1 MGRYFAL
8 RSHDQRAKNRD
19 ERPKYHQKV
28 VGTVARR
35 VKFDCEINTQYKA
48 NCRSKRQ
55 SIYGI
60 KNEEIN
66 VLRMATVEY
75 RGPPTYRWLWSS
87 PQAAR
92 CLPITSDKPTN
103 WR

>member
-1 MGRYFAL
+1 MGREFAPL
-8 RSHDQRAKNRD
+8 SHDQRAKNRD
-19 ERPKYHQKV
+19 ERPEYHQNV
-28 VGTVARR
+28 AGTVARQ
-35 VKFDCEINTQYKA
+35 VKFDDEFSTGYKA

-60 KNEEIN
+60 KNKETN

-75 RGPPTYRWLWSS
+75 CGLPTYRWLWSS
-87 PQAAR
+87 PQAVL
-92 CLPITSDKPTN
+92 CFPVTSDKPTN

>member
-1 MGRYFAL
+1 MGREFAP

-19 ERPKYHQKV
+19 ERPEYLQNV
-28 VGTVARR
+28 VGI
-35 VKFDCEINTQYKA
+35 KFDDEFSTGYKA

-60 KNEEIN
+60 KNKEIN
-66 VLRMATVEY
+66 VLQMATVEY
-75 RGPPTYRWLWSS
+75 CGPPTYRWLWSS
-87 PQAAR
+87 PQAML
-92 CLPITSDKPTN
+92 CLPITSDKLTN